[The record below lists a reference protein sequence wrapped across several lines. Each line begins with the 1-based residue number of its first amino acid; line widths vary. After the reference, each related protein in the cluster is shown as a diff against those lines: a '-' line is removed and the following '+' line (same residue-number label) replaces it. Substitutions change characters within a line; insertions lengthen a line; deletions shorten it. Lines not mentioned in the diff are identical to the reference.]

1 MSARRGRHPEQA
13 LFAFAEERDA
23 RRRGLDE
30 LFAALG
36 AFRAGGRFLRLLACM
51 GRFRDYGPYNA
62 LLAAVQ
68 RPEAVCI
75 LPPSK
80 WRAYNREV
88 KPTARPIV
96 LLRPFSPVTC
106 VFDLADTRVIR
117 GRMDRFP
124 PEAAAPDVR
133 TPCRAVPEV
142 VVRRLLA
149 RLPWW
154 GILHET
160 VPTGPATAGEIHLA
174 DGTEG
179 PLAVPVREG
188 GVVPWRPVYV
198 LRTRAGVSST
208 DLFAALV
215 HALARLFCHHLRSGY
230 EMGWGA
236 GRALTAEVEAF
247 EADVALWIVSRRQNV
262 ASPAYAALDAYFATH
277 AAVPEG
283 ASVDAVLDAVA
294 QVEALLGDACTVRD
308 GFLARYAP
316 AFAARLRADGR
327 GGDAL
332 HGDFQQ
338 ETTTT

>member
-1 MSARRGRHPEQA
+1 MSARRGRHPEQV

-88 KPTARPIV
+88 KPAARPIV

-117 GRMDRFP
+117 GRVWTVFRRKP
-124 PEAAAPDVR
+124 PRRRGRSIWR
-133 TPCRAVPEV
+133 TVPRKRLRCPCGRAGSCRGVPE
-142 VVRRLLA
+142 
-149 RLPWW
+149 
-154 GILHET
+154 E
-160 VPTGPATAGEIHLA
+160 
-174 DGTEG
+174 
-179 PLAVPVREG
+179 
-188 GVVPWRPVYV
+188 
-198 LRTRAGVSST
+198 
-208 DLFAALV
+208 
-215 HALARLFCHHLRSGY
+215 
-230 EMGWGA
+230 
-236 GRALTAEVEAF
+236 
-247 EADVALWIVSRRQNV
+247 
-262 ASPAYAALDAYFATH
+262 
-277 AAVPEG
+277 

-294 QVEALLGDACTVRD
+294 QVEALLGDACMVRD

-316 AFAARLRADGR
+316 AFAARLRADGK
-327 GGDAL
+327 GDDIL
-332 HGDFQQ
+332 DGSFKQ
-338 ETTTT
+338 ETTAT